1 MIRTD
6 SDVTGE
12 TTPAAKR
19 QGGMSTYEIKYESL
33 YTLHFNG
40 TPIARCAW
48 AHQAMAIR
56 DAHKDVLARYGTL
69 YAERPDL
76 MRDRLVEKL
85 RELRLN
91 EPDRY
96 SDGMENDLLD
106 GVFQSTDTIDH
117 EAEARTAARRSRD
130 MMV

>member
-1 MIRTD
+1 
-6 SDVTGE
+6 
-12 TTPAAKR
+12 
-19 QGGMSTYEIKYESL
+19 MSVYEIKYDSL
-33 YTLHFNG
+33 YTLHCDG

-56 DAHKDVLARYGTL
+56 DAHKDTVARYGAL

-76 MRDRLVEKL
+76 MRERLVEKL

-91 EPDRY
+91 EPARY
-96 SDGMENDLLD
+96 SEGMENDLLD
-106 GVFQSTDTIDH
+106 GIFQPTNNADR
-117 EAEARTAARRSRD
+117 EADARNTARRYRD